1 MINDII
7 AERDKVVVRATN
19 RSVQDVFL
27 GSKDHGC
34 RQVSSAIFIHKIVN
48 GKVIETWRNADDP
61 GGA

>member
-27 GSKDHGC
+27 GHNYQGG
-34 RQVSSAIFIHKIVN
+34 RQVSSAIFIHKIVD
-48 GKVIETWRNADDP
+48 GKVMETWRNAELRVT
-61 GGA
+61 